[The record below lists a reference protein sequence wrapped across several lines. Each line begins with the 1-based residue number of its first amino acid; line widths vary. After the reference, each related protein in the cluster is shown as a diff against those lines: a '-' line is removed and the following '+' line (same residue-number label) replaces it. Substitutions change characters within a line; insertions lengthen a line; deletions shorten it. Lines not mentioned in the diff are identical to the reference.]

1 MLVVVLGTIACLV
14 CLRNNILIRR
24 HIDECLAAISAI
36 DNDIHTQCRGRR
48 RRRGRLT
55 SLRHRVAQGRNL
67 VILPGHHLV
76 HGHCGQHLQPD
87 CRTRRLYPLD
97 CFTEQL
103 IGLSFTQSIAE
114 KRRWCLSFTSFY
126 PVIHRWLRT
135 RTIRWHSK
143 LPTYHVT

>member
-55 SLRHRVAQGRNL
+55 SLRHRVAQGRNRVL
-67 VILPGHHLV
+67 LPGHHLV
-76 HGHCGQHLQPD
+76 HGHCGQHLQPTVGHGD
-87 CRTRRLYPLD
+87 STLWTAL
-97 CFTEQL
+97 
-103 IGLSFTQSIAE
+103 LSSSLGYLLPNPSL
-114 KRRWCLSFTSFY
+114 KREDG
-126 PVIHRWLRT
+126 V
-135 RTIRWHSK
+135 
-143 LPTYHVT
+143 